1 MTGRTKGKYMRLLH
15 YIVGPIQTNCYVLV
29 ADSGEGIV
37 IDPGASGERIAGAL
51 DNEGVKPVAVLLTH
65 GHFDHVSGVEDFV
78 KHYEKKPAVCILD
91 KEMETLRDPE
101 TNLTAVMGFK
111 AEDFSPLITDTF
123 SDGEEKNIAGFKFR
137 VIWTPGHTPGG
148 CSYFF
153 KDEKMLFPGD
163 TLFCESAGRTD
174 FKGGSTS
181 DEIHSIR
188 EKLLTLPDDVTVY
201 PGHDSTTAIAFE
213 KINNPYA

>member
-1 MTGRTKGKYMRLLH
+1 MRLLH

-29 ADSGEGIV
+29 SDKDEGIV
-37 IDPGASGERIAGAL
+37 IDPGASGKRIAEVL
-51 DNEGVKPVAVLLTH
+51 DKEGVKPVAVLLTH
-65 GHFDHVSGVEDFV
+65 GHFDHVSGAEELCAQYDALPV
-78 KHYEKKPAVCILD
+78 YILD
-91 KEMETLRDPE
+91 KEMKTLKDPE
-101 TNLTAVMGFK
+101 TNLTAVMSYEAK
-111 AEDFSPLITDTF
+111 DFSPLITDTF
-123 SDGEEKNIAGFKFR
+123 SDGDEKEIAGFKFR
-137 VIWTPGHTPGG
+137 VIWTPGHTTGG

-153 KDEKMLFPGD
+153 PEEKMLFPGD

-188 EKLLTLPDDVTVY
+188 ERLLTLPEDTTVY
-201 PGHDSTTAIAFE
+201 PGHDSTTTIAFE

>member
-1 MTGRTKGKYMRLLH
+1 MRLLH

-29 ADSGEGIV
+29 SDKDEGIV
-37 IDPGASGERIAGAL
+37 IDPGASGKRIAEAL
-51 DNEGVKPVAVLLTH
+51 DKEGLKPVAVLLTH
-65 GHFDHVSGVEDFV
+65 GHFDHVSGAEELCAQYDALPV
-78 KHYEKKPAVCILD
+78 YILD
-91 KEMETLRDPE
+91 KEMKTLKDPE
-101 TNLTAVMGFK
+101 TNLTAVMSYEAK
-111 AEDFSPLITDTF
+111 DFSPLITDTF
-123 SDGEEKNIAGFKFR
+123 SDGDEKEIAGFKLR

-153 KDEKMLFPGD
+153 PEEKMLFPGD

-188 EKLLTLPDDVTVY
+188 EKLLTLPEDTTVY
-201 PGHDSTTAIAFE
+201 PGHDSTTTIAFE

>member
-1 MTGRTKGKYMRLLH
+1 MRLLH

-29 ADSGEGIV
+29 SDKDEGIV
-37 IDPGASGERIAGAL
+37 IDPGASGKRIAEAL
-51 DNEGVKPVAVLLTH
+51 DKEGLKPVAVLLTH
-65 GHFDHVSGVEDFV
+65 GHFDHVSGVEELCAQYDALPV
-78 KHYEKKPAVCILD
+78 YILD
-91 KEMETLRDPE
+91 KEMKTLKDPE
-101 TNLTAVMGFK
+101 TNLTAVMSYEVK
-111 AEDFSPLITDTF
+111 DFSPLITDTF
-123 SDGEEKNIAGFKFR
+123 SDGDEKEIAGFKFR

-153 KDEKMLFPGD
+153 PEEKMLFPGD

-188 EKLLTLPDDVTVY
+188 EKLLTLPEDTTVY
-201 PGHDSTTAIAFE
+201 PGHDSTTTIAFE

>member
-1 MTGRTKGKYMRLLH
+1 MRLLH

-29 ADSGEGIV
+29 SDKNEGIV
-37 IDPGASGERIAGAL
+37 IDPGASGKRIAEVL
-51 DNEGVKPVAVLLTH
+51 DKEGVKPVAVLLTH
-65 GHFDHVSGVEDFV
+65 GHFDHVSGAEELCAQYDALPV
-78 KHYEKKPAVCILD
+78 YILD
-91 KEMETLRDPE
+91 KEMKTLKDPE
-101 TNLTAVMGFK
+101 TNLTAVMSYEAK
-111 AEDFSPLITDTF
+111 DFSPLITDTF
-123 SDGEEKNIAGFKFR
+123 SDGDEKEIAGFKFR
-137 VIWTPGHTPGG
+137 VIWTPGHTTGG

-153 KDEKMLFPGD
+153 PEEKMLFPGD

-188 EKLLTLPDDVTVY
+188 ERLLTLPEDTTVY
-201 PGHDSTTAIAFE
+201 PGHDSTTTIAFE